1 MKQLYLFIGIMLC
14 GVLVHPQ
21 SETKKNKGG
30 RPIEKQYENFK
41 MTFDK
46 EVGDEAGADTKEQV
60 KFVSH
65 LRPYELPAW
74 MLQFKSLPGTD
85 QLLVFGISDPGL
97 DTLMAIQQAKIRAL
111 GLLSIFRGAMVQN
124 ITDVYSNESD
134 FDDIV
139 GKFTSYSKIEAISTA
154 TLGQLEIFDQ
164 GFTGYG
170 EAIVL
175 AGIKERAL
183 VVESESPVVVADY
196 FISEEGEY
204 DDLFVYNTYN
214 FRVDSPGE
222 FTSGFSCHNTKR
234 SILISSIHN
243 NRELEF
249 EYGRFKYYF
258 RQEIVISEEELFRY
272 SYSDLSDGLW
282 NAYLSGILRQVEM
295 AEKHTSEIKRMGD
308 RYSGK
313 FQNLS
318 REISNIQLG
327 FELSGIFIKDNKLYV
342 KLNTVPGK
350 D

>member
-1 MKQLYLFIGIMLC
+1 MKQFYLFIGIMLC
-14 GVLVHPQ
+14 GLVVYPQ

-30 RPIEKQYENFK
+30 QPIEKQYENFK

-46 EVGDEAGADTKEQV
+46 EVGDEAGTDNKEKV

-65 LRPYELPAW
+65 LRPCELPGW
-74 MLQFKSLPGTD
+74 MLQLKPLAGSD

-97 DTLMAIQQAKIRAL
+97 DTLIAIQQAKIRAL
-111 GLLSIFRGAMVQN
+111 GLLSIFRGAMLQN
-124 ITDVYSNESD
+124 ITDVYSSETD

-139 GKFTSYSKIEAISTA
+139 EKFTSYSKIEAISVA
-154 TLGQLEIFDQ
+154 TLGQLEILDH
-164 GFTGYG
+164 GFTDYG
-170 EAIVL
+170 EAILV
-175 AGIKERAL
+175 AGIKDRIQDTDFEN
-183 VVESESPVVVADY
+183 PVVVADY

-204 DDLFVYNTYN
+204 DNLFVYSTYN
-214 FRVDSPGE
+214 FWVDSPGK

-234 SILISSIHN
+234 SILINSTHN

-258 RQEIVISEEELFRY
+258 KQEIAISEEELFSY
-272 SYSDLSDGLW
+272 TYSDLSDGLW

-308 RYSGK
+308 QYSGK

-327 FELSGIFIKDNKLYV
+327 FEQSGIFIKDNKLYV